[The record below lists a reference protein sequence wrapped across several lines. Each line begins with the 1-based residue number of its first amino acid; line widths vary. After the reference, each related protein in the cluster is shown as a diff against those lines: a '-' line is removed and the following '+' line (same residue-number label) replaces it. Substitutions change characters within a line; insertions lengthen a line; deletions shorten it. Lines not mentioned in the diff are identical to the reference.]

1 MNSRRVATTPYAVA
15 HRAVLRA
22 DVRQN
27 ARQCAPGDAARTP
40 QRDSLQVFPRRLR
53 LQLGLRLRRRLGMS
67 LQVSACKGGKTLGIF
82 FLENIQGQNFSR
94 RGGAG
99 AIARTPEQLVWRGA
113 TRMASDA

>member
-27 ARQCAPGDAARTP
+27 ARQCAPGDAAHTP

-67 LQVSACKGGKTLGIF
+67 LQVSACKGEKPWGFFFWKIF
-82 FLENIQGQNFSR
+82 R
-94 RGGAG
+94 
-99 AIARTPEQLVWRGA
+99 ARTSPAVAVLGRSRA
-113 TRMASDA
+113 RPSS